1 MYHAKS
7 RLKPQC
13 GARFTRPFMY
23 GRKEITQSGELPLE
37 KNGQASHTV
46 FLYEKNEHIRAIRKD
61 PCCAKSRATSVRLYR
76 CKSEGKNAFSLLM
89 IDYLFFVTFLM
100 ALSKLSSLIRGPK
113 IHPVDVLDRPTA
125 RNVDEPTLAFF
136 GVSYSIPSGCMR
148 KAKTI
153 LKPLRYVYT
162 FIKTF

>member
-1 MYHAKS
+1 
-7 RLKPQC
+7 
-13 GARFTRPFMY
+13 MY
-23 GRKEITQSGELPLE
+23 GRKEITHSGEPPLE
-37 KNGQASHTV
+37 KKDKHHLQY
-46 FLYEKNEHIRAIRKD
+46 FYEKRERARARRKASG
-61 PCCAKSRATSVRLYR
+61 CAKLWATSVRLYR

-153 LKPLRYVYT
+153 LKPLRYA
-162 FIKTF
+162 